1 MTEDAHSAIRER
13 LARSKRV
20 LITSHVRPDG
30 DAIGSLLGLGLALQ
44 SGGRSVQMVLRD
56 GVPEN
61 MRHLK
66 GSDQIV
72 TTPSTDFDTYI
83 VVDSGDLKRVG
94 EENILRQPDIQIDHH
109 VTNARFA
116 LINLVDPD
124 AVATSAILAEALP
137 KWGFLIDRDVADA
150 FLTGIITDTMGFRTS
165 NMNSRALRVAADLVD
180 LGADLPNLYFK
191 GLVSHSFEAARYWG
205 MGLTSLQQRDRLI
218 WATLRAEDRAAVGY
232 NNLDDA
238 DLTNLLSS
246 INDGDIA
253 VLFIEHAPD
262 LIKISWRSR
271 PGWDVSQIAERFGGG
286 GHAAA
291 AGAEIRGSLE
301 AVQALVLDAT
311 EKLLQ
316 NGNTQQSIENS
327 SDLNI

>member
-1 MTEDAHSAIRER
+1 MTEDAHNAIRER
-13 LARSKRV
+13 LTRSERV

-66 GSDQIV
+66 GSHQIV

-83 VVDSGDLKRVG
+83 VVDCGDLKRVG
-94 EENILRQPDIQIDHH
+94 EENVLRQPDIQIDHH

-116 LINLVDPD
+116 MINLVDPD

-137 KWGFLIDRDVADA
+137 KWGFSIDLDVADA

-191 GLVSHSFEAARYWG
+191 GLVSRSFEAARYWG

-327 SDLNI
+327 SD

>member
-1 MTEDAHSAIRER
+1 MTENVHTAIRER
-13 LARSKRV
+13 LARSERV

-30 DAIGSLLGLGLALQ
+30 DAIGSILGLGLALQ
-44 SGGRSVQMVLRD
+44 SSGRSVQMVLRD
-56 GVPEN
+56 GVPGN
-61 MRHLK
+61 MSHLK
-66 GSDQIV
+66 GSDQIG
-72 TTPSTDFDTYI
+72 TAPSIDFDTFI

-94 EENILRQPDIQIDHH
+94 EEIIPRQPDIQIDHH
-109 VTNARFA
+109 VTNARFG

-124 AVATSAILAEALP
+124 AVATSAILAESLP
-137 KWGFLIDRDVADA
+137 KWGFSIDRDVAGA
-150 FLTGIITDTMGFRTS
+150 LLTGIITDTMGFRTS

-180 LGADLPNLYFK
+180 LGADLPNLYFM
-191 GLVSHSFEAARYWG
+191 GLVSRSFEAARYWG

-253 VLFIEHAPD
+253 VLFIEHSPD

-286 GHAAA
+286 GHPAA

-316 NGNTQQSIENS
+316 NGNAQQTSKNS
-327 SDLNI
+327 SE